1 VLLLAT
7 CIIVPTV
14 ALTYLW
20 ASRTLPYVV
29 DEPLSITDYPSII
42 RTHPGENST
51 LNILIENSAD
61 VDYSVTLS
69 FAVNNTIYQQTYM
82 QFSNLTYTITPGSNS
97 IAAWCV
103 TDKKAPSVQLSLT
116 IGFHRE

>member
-7 CIIVPTV
+7 CIIVPAL

-20 ASRTLPYVV
+20 TTRTLPYVV
-29 DEPLSITDYPSII
+29 DEPLSIMNYPSII